1 MKEEKISF
9 SGPTYIAIRSQKHDS
24 STAESHQQDFDSLL
38 GLEEFK
44 SSTDGTGGMIKPLI
58 FVAVDSGPDEA
69 SNNQKTM
76 LAWIDC
82 FNRHD
87 VDGIFIFSNAA
98 EFSAY
103 NKVERRMAPL
113 SKDTAVIILPFDKF
127 GSHLDSSNRTID
139 IEFEKKN
146 FAAAGE

>member
-1 MKEEKISF
+1 
-9 SGPTYIAIRSQKHDS
+9 
-24 STAESHQQDFDSLL
+24 
-38 GLEEFK
+38 
-44 SSTDGTGGMIKPLI
+44 MIKRLI
-58 FVAVDSGPDEA
+58 FVAVDSGQDEA

-103 NKVERRMAPL
+103 NKVERRIAPL

-139 IEFEKKN
+139 IELEKKN
-146 FAAAGE
+146 FAAVGE